1 MAGVTVPMGVAS
13 LSEEACSRT
22 AGSGNINSC
31 GICEAFAN
39 DLRLI
44 SSNITNQ
51 IQFMLIMNAVFT
63 IEFYVVQLVK
73 KN

>member
-22 AGSGNINSC
+22 AGSGNMNSC
-31 GICEAFAN
+31 GICEAFTN

-44 SSNITNQ
+44 PSNITNKT
-51 IQFMLIMNAVFT
+51 QFMLIINALFT
-63 IEFYVVQLVK
+63 REF
-73 KN
+73 